1 MLQAGAIGGSH
12 PATLSERSSCRSN
25 LVEHARVRK
34 LHVLGDGRL
43 ASDACAHAYTQ
54 ACRDK
59 RARINTHAQHT
70 RPRISVLRLARISRA
85 SQNSHC
91 CEPLAPRPPSLP
103 SSGDAQSAVRLS
115 QPQGEDPEPICARS
129 CSMQPACRRRSR
141 SAVAPGGGCAQPFGL
156 QGSRMAPA
164 SSQPAGSLDPPIS
177 SSVTP
182 CTHRE
187 CCSCCCRCRRSCRR
201 GPCAPGRRSCRRSR
215 AACAA
220 DGSRPAH
227 PDARRRKPHAHK
239 RSRTAAG
246 SAPAAAG
253 QCPAGARNGHTCR
266 CTSCLSCAVPRPA
279 AVPPPPLRLW
289 ERCLTCMIANCV
301 KSHGV
306 IIRFVAF
313 DSRAANTSVFP
324 QPPA

>member
-59 RARINTHAQHT
+59 RARINTHAQHSWQEAACV
-70 RPRISVLRLARISRA
+70 PAA
-85 SQNSHC
+85 
-91 CEPLAPRPPSLP
+91 
-103 SSGDAQSAVRLS
+103 
-115 QPQGEDPEPICARS
+115 QPQCGGARW
-129 CSMQPACRRRSR
+129 RLRT
-141 SAVAPGGGCAQPFGL
+141 AVWAAGKLRAAGKLPGCAQPFGL
-156 QGSRMAPA
+156 QGS
-164 SSQPAGSLDPPIS
+164 SGGSQQHHHHQPHSGIS
-177 SSVTP
+177 SSVKP

-227 PDARRRKPHAHK
+227 PDARRRKPQTQPN
-239 RSRTAAG
+239 RSRQRASGGRPVPSGRQERAHV
-246 SAPAAAG
+246 PLHVL
-253 QCPAGARNGHTCR
+253 PLLCR
-266 CTSCLSCAVPRPA
+266 SPPRRRPH
-279 AVPPPPLRLW
+279 PPLRLW